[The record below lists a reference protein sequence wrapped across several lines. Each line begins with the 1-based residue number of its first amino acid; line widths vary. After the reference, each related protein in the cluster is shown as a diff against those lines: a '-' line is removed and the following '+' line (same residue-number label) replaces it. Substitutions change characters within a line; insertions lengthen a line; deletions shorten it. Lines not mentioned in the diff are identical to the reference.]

1 MQHETGGAELL
12 QAARETLLGEVVPSL
27 AGQQRYAALM
37 VANALKMVERELA
50 VAGQLRAADH
60 AVQNFAGSVDAADEP
75 GKVLG
80 RALRAGRHDGDPRL
94 HQALYAR
101 AIQAVAITR
110 PDILTPAELGK
121 TV

>member
-1 MQHETGGAELL
+1 MPHEPSGADLL
-12 QAARETLLGEVVPSL
+12 QAAREALLGEVVPGL
-27 AGQQRYAALM
+27 TGQQRYAALM

-50 VAGQLRAADH
+50 VTGNLRAADH
-60 AVQNFAGSVDAADEP
+60 AVQRFAGSAGTVDEP
-75 GKVLG
+75 AGILG
-80 RALRAGRHDGDPRL
+80 NALRSGRHDGDPRL
-94 HQALYAR
+94 HHALYAR